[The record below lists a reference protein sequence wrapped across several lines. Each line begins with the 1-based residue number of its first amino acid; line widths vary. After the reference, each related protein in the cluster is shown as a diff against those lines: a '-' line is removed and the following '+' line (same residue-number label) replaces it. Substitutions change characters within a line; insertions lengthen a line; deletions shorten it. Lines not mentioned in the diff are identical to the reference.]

1 MKKRLLAAAVAAM
14 ITLSTGLALANP
26 VELDGSVSYRYRVDH
41 NQNSEDHNAGI
52 TRFTLNA
59 KSEIA
64 PQLSIYA
71 RFAAEGVSNNNFTA
85 AKDYNDSDNFLGEID
100 QYGFDYTNKGF
111 EYKIGQQAAWIGGTG
126 LLYDSTGYLG
136 QQDFGVVDG
145 INIKGKS
152 GVTSLDFLAAQENNS
167 TGDDNKIYA
176 LRGSYN
182 PTSALTLGATYA
194 TYRKDDAQNFWAVD
208 AAYTMGKAT
217 YSAEYAK
224 SNADAD
230 NSAYDVGVAYK
241 FDNKNTVSVTNYK
254 VETNGNINAMTTF
267 DSNRKGFYYSADH
280 NFTKDTALHL
290 LYRDMSV
297 VKGAADD
304 NTSFR
309 ATVSYNF

>member
-1 MKKRLLAAAVAAM
+1 MKKRLLTAAVAAM
-14 ITLSTGLALANP
+14 ITLSTGLVMAAP
-26 VELDGSVSYRYRVDH
+26 VELDGSVSYRYRTD
-41 NQNSEDHNAGI
+41 NNENSDDYNAGI

-64 PQLSIYA
+64 PHLSLYA
-71 RFAAEGVSNNNFTA
+71 RFAAEGVSNNAFTA
-85 AKDYNDSDNFLGEID
+85 AKDYNGTDNFIGEID

-111 EYKIGQQAAWIGGTG
+111 DYKVGQQAAFIGGTG
-126 LLYDSTGYLG
+126 LIYDSTGYLG
-136 QQDFGVVDG
+136 KQDYGVVDG

-167 TGDDNKIYA
+167 VGDDNKIYA

-182 PTSALTLGATYA
+182 PTERLTLGATYA
-194 TYRKDDAQNFWAVD
+194 TYRKDDAQNLWAVD
-208 AAYTMGKAT
+208 AAYTAGKAT

-224 SNADAD
+224 SNADSQNA
-230 NSAYDVGVAYK
+230 AYDVGVAYK
-241 FDNKNTVSVTNYK
+241 FDNKNTASVTNYK
-254 VETNGNINAMTTF
+254 VETNGNINGMTTF
-267 DSNRKGFYYSADH
+267 DSNHKGFYYGFDH

-290 LYRDMSV
+290 FYRDMSV
-297 VKGAADD
+297 VDGAAND